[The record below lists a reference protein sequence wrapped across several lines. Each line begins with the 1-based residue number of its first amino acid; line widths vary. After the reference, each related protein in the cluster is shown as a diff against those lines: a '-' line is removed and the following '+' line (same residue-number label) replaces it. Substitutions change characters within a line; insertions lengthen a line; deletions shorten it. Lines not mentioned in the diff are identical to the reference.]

1 MSVIQRSVFII
12 KNLMALDFESLV
24 RRVEEIATEYDKEEW
39 YAEASELG
47 IDVEALKMLDASQ
60 PPIPYPYYFCT
71 PDILTQNPEL
81 TTYYRNVAMVSQKVM
96 NDMGLSTIAYEAGQ
110 VPPSDIA
117 IDLTHRFNR
126 IISALAMASP
136 ITPQRHL
143 EMAYANLG
151 DSFGGS
157 WRNEVEKRSQ

>member
-1 MSVIQRSVFII
+1 MSVIQRGRFII

-24 RRVEEIATEYDKEEW
+24 QRIEKIAAEYDKEEW
-39 YAEASELG
+39 YGAAPELG
-47 IDVEALKMLDASQ
+47 IEVEALKILDASQ
-60 PPIPYPYYFCT
+60 PPVPYPYYFCT
-71 PDILTQNPEL
+71 PRILIQNPEL

-117 IDLTHRFNR
+117 TDLTHHFNQ
-126 IISALAMASP
+126 IISALVVASP

-143 EMAYANLG
+143 EMAYTNLG
-151 DSFGGS
+151 DSFGDS
-157 WRNEVEKRSQ
+157 WRNEVGR